1 MSNNTASSSEALQL
15 AFRGIRTHEQPL
27 KITKGSVRSPKINFL
42 RVFLFW
48 SGECFGWPMTG
59 KTPLS
64 GLRTLAQNP
73 FKAGEGGGQG
83 WVLSGPPGRHDL
95 WLQAGPH
102 VGVLPLKSL
111 DFPATGS
118 EIPFATEKI
127 WSRMSKG
134 LNRE

>member
-1 MSNNTASSSEALQL
+1 
-15 AFRGIRTHEQPL
+15 
-27 KITKGSVRSPKINFL
+27 
-42 RVFLFW
+42 
-48 SGECFGWPMTG
+48 MTG

-73 FKAGEGGGQG
+73 FKAGEGGGRG
-83 WVLSGPPGRHDL
+83 ESFPDPRVVMI

-118 EIPFATEKI
+118 EIPFASEKYGLGCQ
-127 WSRMSKG
+127 KG
-134 LNRE
+134 